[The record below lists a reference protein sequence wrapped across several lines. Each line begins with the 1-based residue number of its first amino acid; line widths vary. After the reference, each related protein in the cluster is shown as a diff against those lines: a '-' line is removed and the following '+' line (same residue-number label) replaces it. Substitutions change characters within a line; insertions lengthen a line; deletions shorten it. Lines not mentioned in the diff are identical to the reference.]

1 MDMQDESRPFSDV
14 PNGSWTVLCM
24 MHNECVN
31 LLVNCKKGILE
42 RALLRSCWQRDH
54 SLGTLRSDSGLRSLT
69 LMLCRRGNRRNMMRA
84 RIRGLCDAG
93 SAQNISREVHGPLA
107 LLRNVWQ
114 QTPRHAKIPSSPSLN
129 NLYMQVRPIFRNVA
143 SASHRM

>member
-1 MDMQDESRPFSDV
+1 
-14 PNGSWTVLCM
+14 
-24 MHNECVN
+24 MHYECVN

-54 SLGTLRSDSGLRSLT
+54 SLATLRNDSGLRSLT
-69 LMLCRRGNRRNMMRA
+69 LMLCMRGNRRNMMRA
-84 RIRGLCDAG
+84 RMHGLCDVG
-93 SAQNISREVHGPLA
+93 CAQNTSREAHGPLA
-107 LLRNVWQ
+107 LLRNVGNKH
-114 QTPRHAKIPSSPSLN
+114 PRHAEILFSPSLN